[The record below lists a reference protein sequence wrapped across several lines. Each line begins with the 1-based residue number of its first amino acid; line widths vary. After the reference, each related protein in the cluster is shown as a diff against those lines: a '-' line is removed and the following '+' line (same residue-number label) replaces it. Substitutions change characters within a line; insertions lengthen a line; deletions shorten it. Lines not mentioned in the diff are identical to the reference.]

1 MTQPIAELH
10 AYIAGVGL
18 LGPGLPDWKTGA
30 EILGGRQSYQPAPTV
45 LPVPALLPPAERRR
59 VGAVVKLAL
68 AIGQEAARMA
78 ELAPAS
84 LITVFSSSTGDGHN
98 CHQLCETLASSD
110 RQISPTRFHN
120 SVHNAAAGY
129 WSIATGATA
138 PSNVLGAFDASF
150 GAGLLEAIAQ
160 TMAEQQPVLLLSYDG
175 DYAEPLFSA
184 RPVPDTCGI
193 ALALTPSPTRNSLA
207 CLKLRLCDTPGETLG
222 EALVDSLPDP
232 DLEALRRAIPSAR
245 GLPLLSILAKGGSGM
260 VHLDYLDNV
269 ALHIELLPC

>member
-1 MTQPIAELH
+1 MQQSVELM
-10 AYIAGVGL
+10 AYLSGIGL

-30 EILGGRQSYQPAPTV
+30 EILGGRRSYQPATTV
-45 LPVPALLPPAERRR
+45 LPAPTLLPPAERRR

-68 AIGQEAARMA
+68 AIGQAAATAA
-78 ELAPAS
+78 ELDPAT

-98 CHQLCETLASSD
+98 CHYLCETLASSD
-110 RQISPTRFHN
+110 RHLSPTRFHN

-150 GAGLLEAIAQ
+150 GAGLLEAMAQ
-160 TMAEQQPVLLLSYDG
+160 VMAEQQPVLLLSYDG

-193 ALALTPSPTRNSLA
+193 ALALTPNATPHSLA
-207 CLKLRLCDTPGETLG
+207 RLQLRLCAGPGDG
-222 EALVDSLPDP
+222 LPDAG
-232 DLEALRRAIPSAR
+232 LEALRRAIPAAR
-245 GLPLLSILAKGGSGM
+245 GLPLLALLANGGSGT
-260 VHLDYLDNV
+260 VRLDYLDNV
-269 ALHIELLPC
+269 GLHIELSPCS

>member
-1 MTQPIAELH
+1 MTKAVAELS
-10 AYIAGVGL
+10 AYIIGVGL

-30 EILGGRQSYQPAPTV
+30 PILGGRQRYQPAPTV

-68 AIGQEAARMA
+68 AIGQEALAMA

-98 CHQLCETLASSD
+98 CHHLCETLASDD
-110 RQISPTRFHN
+110 RHISPTRFHN

-138 PSNVLGAFDASF
+138 ASNVLGAFDASF
-150 GAGLLEAIAQ
+150 GAGLLESMAQ
-160 TMAEQQPVLLLSYDG
+160 VMAEQQPVLMLSYDG

-193 ALALTPSPTRNSLA
+193 ALALTPKATAHSLA
-207 CLKLRLCDTPGETLG
+207 CLKLRLCAAPGD
-222 EALVDSLPDP
+222 ALPDP
-232 DLEALRRAIPSAR
+232 ELDALRRAIPAAR
-245 GLPLLSILAKGGSGM
+245 GLPLLALLANGGRSV

-269 ALHIELLPC
+269 GLQIELLPC